1 MAKKLKIEKSK
12 RKNKWNLFSDNDGII
27 DKSMLSGIHTEIFG
41 NGKISIDGCMGVYE
55 YRDTYLKLK
64 LNKGAVIICGSDF
77 DITQFENRLI
87 TIKGIISSVE
97 FNI

>member
-1 MAKKLKIEKSK
+1 
-12 RKNKWNLFSDNDGII
+12 
-27 DKSMLSGIHTEIFG
+27 
-41 NGKISIDGCMGVYE
+41 MGVYE